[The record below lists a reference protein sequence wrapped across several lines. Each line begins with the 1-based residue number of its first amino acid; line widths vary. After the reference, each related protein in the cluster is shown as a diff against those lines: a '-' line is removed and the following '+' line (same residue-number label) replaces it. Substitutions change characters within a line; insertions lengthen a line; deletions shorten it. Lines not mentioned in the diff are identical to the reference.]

1 MFQVIGNDII
11 SSRYLYLKTFCLRR
25 NFIASLCQGIFMVPR
40 VKEGKGEVSE
50 WSGFLLSDH
59 VCCFKDFW
67 GSVPELPWD
76 IIVL

>member
-1 MFQVIGNDII
+1 
-11 SSRYLYLKTFCLRR
+11 
-25 NFIASLCQGIFMVPR
+25 MVPR